1 MSGPG
6 VELGVD
12 LGTSNTVAVMRGA
25 DGRSRTLLF
34 DGSPILPSAVYV
46 EPNGTIVVGR
56 DAVHSAR
63 LEPARFEPNP
73 KRRIDDGAVLLG
85 DREVPVT
92 QLLGAVLTRVVEE
105 FRRTVGGPVT
115 PRVTITCPAA
125 WGATRRLVLSD
136 SAAAAGLGPVRLVP
150 EPVAAATYFTQV
162 LGKAVPVGSVV
173 VVHDFGAGTFD
184 ASVVARTASGFE
196 VLAVDGRDDIGGLD
210 VDEAIIGFV
219 RKLSVE
225 RDAAL
230 WARLERPTTVDD
242 RRARRLLW
250 DDVRFAKER
259 LSRQPAADLNVPLL
273 GFDVHLTREELE
285 GLAQPVVEQTIR
297 VTQGVIRWAKLPE
310 GRLAGVFLVGGSSRM
325 PLVGTLLHRAL
336 GEPPVVIDSPELV
349 VAEGSLLAG
358 GAEAAVAPVAGP
370 APGPQTSM
378 MPRLGWRPDGS
389 FGPMT
394 PPGGAGTA
402 GPNTSPTPTPPPLP
416 VGQTVIAGQPP
427 LSGPPGPVT
436 GPPGPVSTPVYG
448 QPVSGPPG
456 YQLPPP
462 PYGQSGPAGP
472 VSGQPGPVSG
482 QPGPVSGQPAPVSGP
497 PGRPVSTGS
506 VYSSQVTPD
515 AEATQRVGPYPP
527 APGRPVPPQPV
538 QPVQPARP
546 VTPPPLNYRQGQAS
560 PVYLPTNQQPAY
572 QQPAHQQPAYQQP
585 AHQQPAY
592 REPAYRE
599 PRYAEPAYGEPA
611 YVARR
616 GGGSAK
622 RILKTVFV
630 TVLLV
635 LVPLVCGYVA
645 YRYTS
650 GQGLLP

>member
-12 LGTSNTVAVMRGA
+12 LGTSNTVAVMRGP

-46 EPNGTIVVGR
+46 EPSGAIVVGR

-92 QLLGAVLTRVVEE
+92 QLLGAVLSRVVDE

-136 SAAAAGLGPVRLVP
+136 AAAAAGLGPVRLVP

-210 VDEAIIGFV
+210 VDEAIIGFI
-219 RKLSVE
+219 RKVSIE

-259 LSRQPAADLNVPLL
+259 LSRQPSADLNVPLL
-273 GFDVHLTREELE
+273 GFDIHLTREELE

-297 VTQGVIRWAKLPE
+297 VTQGVIRWSKLPE

-325 PLVGTLLHRAL
+325 PLVGTLLHRVL

-358 GAEAAVAPVAGP
+358 AQATPDRAGPVAGP
-370 APGPQTSM
+370 STGVMA
-378 MPRLGWRPDGS
+378 RVFNPDGS
-389 FGPMT
+389 LVDPSAVGQ
-394 PPGGAGTA
+394 
-402 GPNTSPTPTPPPLP
+402 NTSPTSAPPSLP

-427 LSGPPGPVT
+427 LGYGQPPSGPGGPPSGPV
-436 GPPGPVSTPVYG
+436 GPVSAPAYGPAGPVSAPAFA

-456 YQLPPP
+456 YQPVLPPP
-462 PYGQSGPAGP
+462 PYGQPGSAQP
-472 VSGQPGPVSG
+472 VSGQPA
-482 QPGPVSGQPAPVSGP
+482 PVSGQPAPVSGP

-515 AEATQRVGPYPP
+515 AEATQRVGPFPP
-527 APGRPVPPQPV
+527 APGRPVPPQSV
-538 QPVQPARP
+538 QQVQPARP
-546 VTPPPLNYRQGQAS
+546 VTPPPTSYRQGQAS
-560 PVYLPTNQQPAY
+560 PVYPPTSQQQPVY
-572 QQPAHQQPAYQQP
+572 QQPV
-585 AHQQPAY
+585 Y
-592 REPAYRE
+592 REPAYHE
-599 PRYAEPAYGEPA
+599 PRYAEPAYAEPA
-611 YVARR
+611 YVAQRGTGSGRR
-616 GGGSAK
+616 
-622 RILKTVFV
+622 IFKTVFV

-645 YRYTS
+645 YRITS

>member
-1 MSGPG
+1 MSAAG

-12 LGTSNTVAVMRGA
+12 LGTSNTVAVMRGP

-34 DGSPILPSAVYV
+34 DGSPILPSAVYA
-46 EPNGTIVVGR
+46 EPNGTIIVGR

-85 DREVPVT
+85 DREAPVT
-92 QLLGAVLTRVVEE
+92 ELLGAVLKRVVEE
-105 FRRTVGGPVT
+105 FHRTVGGPVT

-136 SAAAAGLGPVRLVP
+136 AAGAAGLGPVRLVP

-259 LSRQPAADLNVPLL
+259 LSRQPSADLNVPLM

-285 GLAQPVVEQTIR
+285 SLAQPVVEQTIR

-358 GAEAAVAPVAGP
+358 AQATPERARPVAGP
-370 APGPQTSM
+370 ATGIMAPIFH
-378 MPRLGWRPDGS
+378 PDGRLVY
-389 FGPMT
+389 PE
-394 PPGGAGTA
+394 AA
-402 GPNTSPTPTPPPLP
+402 GPTTSRTPTQPPLP
-416 VGQTVIAGQPP
+416 VGQTVVAGQPP
-427 LSGPPGPVT
+427 PGFGQPPPGFGQPPAGQVSGPGGPYSGPVA
-436 GPPGPVSTPVYG
+436 
-448 QPVSGPPG
+448 PVSGPVAPVSGPISGGYGQPPVSAPPG
-456 YQLPPP
+456 YLPPP
-462 PYGQSGPAGP
+462 PTYGQPGPAGP
-472 VSGQPGPVSG
+472 VSGQPAAG
-482 QPGPVSGQPAPVSGP
+482 PVSGP

-506 VYSSQVTPD
+506 VYASQVTPD
-515 AEATQRVGPYPP
+515 TEATQRVGPFPP
-527 APGRPVPPQPV
+527 APGRPVQPPPTPV
-538 QPVQPARP
+538 QNIQPARP
-546 VTPPPLNYRQGQAS
+546 ATPPPSGYRQGQAS
-560 PVYLPTNQQPAY
+560 PVYPPTSQQQPV
-572 QQPAHQQPAYQQP
+572 
-585 AHQQPAY
+585 Y
-592 REPAYRE
+592 REPAYAEQAYRE
-599 PRYAEPAYGEPA
+599 PRYAEPAY
-611 YVARR
+611 VAP
-616 GGGSAK
+616 GGGGGR

-630 TVLLV
+630 TILLV
-635 LVPLVCGYVA
+635 LVPIVCGYVA

>member
-1 MSGPG
+1 MSGAG

-46 EPNGTIVVGR
+46 EPSGTIVVGR

-73 KRRIDDGAVLLG
+73 KRRIDEGAVLLG
-85 DREVPVT
+85 DREVPVPE
-92 QLLGAVLTRVVEE
+92 LLGAVLKRVVEE
-105 FRRTVGGPVT
+105 FHRTVGGPVT

-136 SAAAAGLGPVRLVP
+136 AAAAAGLGPVKLVP

-162 LGKAVPVGSVV
+162 LGRAVPVGSVV

-210 VDEAIIGFV
+210 VDEAILGFI
-219 RKLSVE
+219 RKVAVE

-250 DDVRFAKER
+250 DDARFAKER
-259 LSRQPAADLNVPLL
+259 LSRQPSADLNVPLL

-285 GLAQPVVEQTIR
+285 GLARPVVEQTVR

-349 VAEGSLLAG
+349 VAEGSLLVG

-370 APGPQTSM
+370 APGPQTNL

-389 FGPMT
+389 FGPVST
-394 PPGGAGTA
+394 AGAA
-402 GPNTSPTPTPPPLP
+402 GPNTTPTQTPTPTPTPPPLP

-427 LSGPPGPVT
+427 VSGPAA
-436 GPPGPVSTPVYG
+436 PVSTPM
-448 QPVSGPPG
+448 
-456 YQLPPP
+456 
-462 PYGQSGPAGP
+462 GPAGP
-472 VSGQPGPVSG
+472 VSGPAYGQPPVSG
-482 QPGPVSGQPAPVSGP
+482 PAYGQPVSAPPGYPPPPFGQPGTGGVSPVSGPAAPVSGQPAPVSGP

-515 AEATQRVGPYPP
+515 AEATQRVGPFPP
-527 APGRPVPPQPV
+527 APGRPM
-538 QPVQPARP
+538 QPARP
-546 VTPPPLNYRQGQAS
+546 VTPPPTSYRQGQAS
-560 PVYLPTNQQPAY
+560 PVYPPTSQQQPVY
-572 QQPAHQQPAYQQP
+572 RE
-585 AHQQPAY
+585 PAY

-599 PRYAEPAYGEPA
+599 PRYTEQAYAEPA
-611 YVARR
+611 YVAPRR
-616 GGGSAK
+616 GGGK
-622 RILKTVFV
+622 RIVKTVFV
-630 TVLLV
+630 TILLV

-645 YRYTS
+645 YRYSS